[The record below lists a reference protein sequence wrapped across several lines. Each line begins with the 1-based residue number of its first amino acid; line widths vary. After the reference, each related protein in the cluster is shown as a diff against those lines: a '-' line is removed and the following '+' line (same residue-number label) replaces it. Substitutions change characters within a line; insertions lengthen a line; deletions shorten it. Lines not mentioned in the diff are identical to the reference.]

1 MNVPYK
7 RALSCGDLGVAAMFL
22 FVWLMPGSF
31 GAASMADCM
40 LVFYLSFFS
49 VFLLTWP
56 GAAVL
61 FAGERRAAGFLAGLA
76 VFTGLIFFF
85 QGMLKEDPFLKS
97 YFGGEP
103 GPGLP
108 VLFFLSH
115 FLVRLTRCIK
125 DPGEPVSM
133 LLGGFGQMFLLLLA
147 VFGALLLPWP
157 RLGITP
163 GLDAEGLALRMTMNG
178 LPPSRWLMAWGL
190 LYFSL
195 LNLGTAVV
203 TRDPADPLGDP
214 IPRGFFI
221 PFALCALLSLTESLR
236 LLGAGEIGRGLRGLL
251 ALGAVSACAVAAGRA
266 YEKQV
271 LAEVLKERQK
281 AEV

>member
-1 MNVPYK
+1 MDRMKN
-7 RALSCGDLGVAAMFL
+7 ALSCGDLGVAAMFL
-22 FVWLMPGSF
+22 LVWLRPGLF
-31 GAASMADCM
+31 GPASIADCM
-40 LVFYLSFFS
+40 FVFYLSFFS
-49 VFLLTWP
+49 LFFLTWT

-61 FAGERRAAGFLAGLA
+61 FAGERRVAGFLAGLG
-76 VFTGLIFFF
+76 VFIGLIFFF
-85 QGMLKEDPFLKS
+85 QGMLKDDPFLKV
-97 YFGGEP
+97 YLGGDLRP
-103 GPGLP
+103 GIP
-108 VLFFLSH
+108 VLFFLAH
-115 FLVRLTRCIK
+115 FFVRLTRCIT
-125 DPGEPVSM
+125 DPGEPVRM
-133 LLGGFGQMFLLLLA
+133 LLGGFGQVFLLLLA

-163 GLDAEGLALRMTMNG
+163 GMDAQGLAMRIAMND

-214 IPRGFFI
+214 IHRGFFI
-221 PFALCALLSLTESLR
+221 PFVLCALLSLTECLR
-236 LLGAGEIGRGLRGLL
+236 LLGAGEAGRGLWGLL

-266 YEKQV
+266 YEKRV
-271 LAEVLKERQK
+271 LAEVLEKRQK